1 MIRRLLM
8 YIVLTIFAVTTILP
22 FMYMI
27 ATALTPDSYIIP
39 YPPILFP
46 KSFYLGNFIAALSS
60 NNFLRYFMN
69 SVFVSTVSTVIA
81 IVVSSMSAYA
91 FARFNFRFKEQIFKL
106 YLFSLMIPGLLN
118 IVPQF
123 LFINSIGLV
132 DSYAGLILL
141 YVGAGIA
148 YNTFFLRGFFQSIPR
163 EIEESAIIDGA
174 SRFTIFTRIILPLSK
189 PALGTFAI
197 FAFTGFWD
205 EFSSALTIIKS
216 VSMRTLP
223 IAIQLFRQQHGTD
236 WGLIFAAT
244 LIALIPIIIFFIVF
258 QKRFIKG
265 DFLSGSIKG

>member
-1 MIRRLLM
+1 MIKKILM
-8 YIVLTIFAVTTILP
+8 YVVLILFSITTILP
-22 FMYMI
+22 FMYMV
-27 ATALTPDSYIIP
+27 ATAFTPDSYIIP
-39 YPPILFP
+39 YPPILIP
-46 KSFYLGNFIAALSS
+46 AAFYLGNFIAALSS
-60 NNFLRYFMN
+60 NNFLKYFMN
-69 SVFVSTVSTVIA
+69 SVFVSSISTLVA
-81 IVVSSMSAYA
+81 IIVSSMSAYA
-91 FARFNFRFKEQIFKL
+91 FARFEFRFKEKLFKL

-123 LFINSIGLV
+123 LFINTIGLV
-132 DSYAGLILL
+132 DSYFGLILL

-174 SRFTIFTRIILPLSK
+174 SRFTIFTRIIMPLSK

-216 VSMRTLP
+216 VGKRTLP

-244 LIALIPIIIFFIVF
+244 LIALVPIIIFFIVF

-265 DFLSGSIKG
+265 DFLSGSVKG

>member
-1 MIRRLLM
+1 MIRRILM
-8 YIVLTIFAVTTILP
+8 YIVLIIFAVTTVLP

-27 ATALTPDSYIIP
+27 ATALTPDSYIMP
-39 YPPILFP
+39 YPPILLP
-46 KSFYLGNFIAALSS
+46 ESFYLGNFIAALSS

-69 SVFVSTVSTVIA
+69 SVFVSTISTAIA

-91 FARFNFRFKEQIFKL
+91 FARFNFRFKEEIFKL

-265 DFLSGSIKG
+265 DFLSGSVKG